1 MIECNMRYIKK
12 KKFVMDYN
20 GAVQISSAA
29 RLARQACCFVYL
41 PAGTRGDI
49 QVFGKYI
56 AVKHITWTVL
66 S

>member
-1 MIECNMRYIKK
+1 
-12 KKFVMDYN
+12 
-20 GAVQISSAA
+20 
-29 RLARQACCFVYL
+29 LARQACCFVYL